1 MNLNEYQD
9 KAWSTALP
17 QCQNPNYMLLGL
29 LNEGGEVAGAVKKYE
44 RGDYGYEVLRE
55 KIKKEL
61 GDQFWYLAG
70 FAKTLDLTLEELAE
84 ANVAKLADR
93 KARGVLAGSGDDR

>member
-17 QCQNPNYMLLGL
+17 QCQNGNYMLLGFV
-29 LNEGGEVAGAVKKYE
+29 NESGEVAGAVKKFT
-44 RGDYGYEVLRE
+44 RGDFGEEVLKE

-61 GDQFWYLAG
+61 GDAFWYLAG
-70 FAKTLDLTLEELAE
+70 LARTFGITLEELGQG
-84 ANVAKLADR
+84 NVDKLADR